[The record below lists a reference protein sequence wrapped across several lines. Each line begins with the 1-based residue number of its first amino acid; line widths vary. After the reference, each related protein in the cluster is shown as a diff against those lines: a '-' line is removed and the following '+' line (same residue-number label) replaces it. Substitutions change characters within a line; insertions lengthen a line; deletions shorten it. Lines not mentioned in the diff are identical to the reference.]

1 MKTALLLYKQYTRH
15 FIKEAFLMVFAYFII
30 LMLLYAV
37 SPLFYTMSLNQSLK
51 ATLPANTVYFTPYD
65 RMCNVLI
72 GFYGTEEDRAEL
84 IDTLSKEVNA
94 SGAIGV
100 GRAFLFENIQP
111 EYTNNVVKYIG
122 YNDDLIKNIQI
133 PLEEGVWLSAAPQ
146 TQHVPIIVGGSFRD
160 QNHLQ
165 VGDVI
170 DLNLDLYSADPYRC
184 VIVGVLNHDDFYLD
198 LAYGGT
204 APDANSV
211 GVIYQ
216 WIYNNLVEATDALV
230 IFPSECCK
238 EMSDKDY
245 SPARLLFYPDDW
257 NRQSVGD
264 CLQALSQYGHYASLP
279 QLESNDYQRALYV
292 NREHVVTA
300 ISLFIF
306 SLLSLGGYTI
316 LNLINE
322 RRTMEIYHMC
332 GMTKI
337 RGAFIQIISTSL
349 LIIIPA
355 ILALLSFPSL
365 LETYAMLSWPAYTT
379 FAVVI
384 VLLLIPPSL
393 CSLAINLHLSNMIDK
408 E

>member
-1 MKTALLLYKQYTRH
+1 M
-15 FIKEAFLMVFAYFII
+15 
-30 LMLLYAV
+30 
-37 SPLFYTMSLNQSLK
+37 
-51 ATLPANTVYFTPYD
+51 
-65 RMCNVLI
+65 
-72 GFYGTEEDRAEL
+72 

-94 SGAIGV
+94 SGVIGV
-100 GRAFLFENIQP
+100 GRAFLFENSQS
-111 EYTNNVVKYIG
+111 EYTNNMVKYIG
-122 YNDDLIKNIQI
+122 YNDDLIKNIHI

-160 QNHLQ
+160 QNHLR

-170 DLNLDLYSADPYRC
+170 DLNLDPYSADTYSC

-230 IFPSECCK
+230 IFPSERCK
-238 EMSDKDY
+238 EISDRDY

-257 NRQSVGD
+257 NQQSVGD

-279 QLESNDYQRALYV
+279 QLESNDYQRVLYA

-300 ISLFIF
+300 ISLFLF

-316 LNLINE
+316 LNLFNE

-337 RGAFIQIISTSL
+337 RGAFIQIASTSL

-365 LETYAMLSWPAYTT
+365 LETYAMLSWPAYAT
-379 FAVVI
+379 FAAVI

-393 CSLAINLHLSNMIDK
+393 CSLSINLHLSNMIGK

>member
-1 MKTALLLYKQYTRH
+1 
-15 FIKEAFLMVFAYFII
+15 
-30 LMLLYAV
+30 
-37 SPLFYTMSLNQSLK
+37 
-51 ATLPANTVYFTPYD
+51 
-65 RMCNVLI
+65 
-72 GFYGTEEDRAEL
+72 
-84 IDTLSKEVNA
+84 
-94 SGAIGV
+94 
-100 GRAFLFENIQP
+100 
-111 EYTNNVVKYIG
+111 
-122 YNDDLIKNIQI
+122 
-133 PLEEGVWLSAAPQ
+133 
-146 TQHVPIIVGGSFRD
+146 
-160 QNHLQ
+160 
-165 VGDVI
+165 
-170 DLNLDLYSADPYRC
+170 
-184 VIVGVLNHDDFYLD
+184 
-198 LAYGGT
+198 
-204 APDANSV
+204 
-211 GVIYQ
+211 
-216 WIYNNLVEATDALV
+216 
-230 IFPSECCK
+230 
-238 EMSDKDY
+238 MSDKDY

-279 QLESNDYQRALYV
+279 QLESNDYQRALYA